1 VAEALGMEDNLG
13 DVRTLA
19 STIHK
24 KTEGNAFYVLVFL
37 RSLYDDELLK
47 YNFAIMRWTWDDD
60 EVKAKFATSNVAA
73 ILLNKLQSLNPRT
86 QNVVKVASCLGAKFS
101 LSAVAA
107 ITDNMS
113 QAELSSLASTSA
125 SEEHKERD
133 DDDNDGISSLDISI
147 SELDEQGLW
156 ERDSQDVCHFEHDN
170 IQSAAY
176 GLIPEERRDSFKG
189 KIGTILMRNLDQS
202 ALNANLFEVVSL
214 RNCVSMNSL
223 SNEERMELASMN
235 LRAGMKASE
244 NAAFDSAA
252 VYFKAGRKLLG
263 SRGWDTL
270 PETML
275 ELSSEGANASYISGD
290 NNTMNELISEVMN
303 QDIPIERKF
312 NVYEVKSLAEHA
324 TSNLSD
330 SIDTC
335 NDFRRLCGQP
345 TIKNKPTNILLV
357 IKGFMKANR
366 ALGKRTAEDLA
377 NLPELTD
384 ERIVMGQKMLG
395 EW

>member
-1 VAEALGMEDNLG
+1 MNFDASHIICYRSHPLAIHIREFGLVSNLSITSIQIGNLTSDDVTSLVAEAMGMEDNLD

-19 STIHK
+19 NTIHK

-47 YNFAIMRWTWDDD
+47 YNFAIMKWTWDDD

-147 SELDEQGLW
+147 SELDEEGLW
-156 ERDSQDVCHFEHDN
+156 ERDSRDVCHFEHDN

-202 ALNANLFEVVSL
+202 ALDNNLFEVVSL
-214 RNCVSMNSL
+214 RNCVSMDTL
-223 SNEERMELASMN
+223 SNEDRMELASLN
-235 LRAGMKASE
+235 LRAGMK
-244 NAAFDSAA
+244 
-252 VYFKAGRKLLG
+252 V
-263 SRGWDTL
+263 SRSVRG
-270 PETML
+270 
-275 ELSSEGANASYISGD
+275 GG
-290 NNTMNELISEVMN
+290 
-303 QDIPIERKF
+303 
-312 NVYEVKSLAEHA
+312 
-324 TSNLSD
+324 
-330 SIDTC
+330 
-335 NDFRRLCGQP
+335 
-345 TIKNKPTNILLV
+345 
-357 IKGFMKANR
+357 
-366 ALGKRTAEDLA
+366 
-377 NLPELTD
+377 
-384 ERIVMGQKMLG
+384 
-395 EW
+395 